1 MGIFLETKRLILK
14 RVELSDLDL
23 LVALRSD
30 LEVME
35 NTGYGGT
42 QTIEEVREYLDFA
55 IPYQEKH
62 GMGFCLVFEK
72 ESGNFV
78 GEAGLF
84 HLLFDDK
91 QSEIELGYHLHK
103 KFWGKGYGTEL
114 AKALIQWGFQ
124 HLSVNKL
131 ISTAYPDNIASQKV
145 LNKAGFDCMSKKQLP
160 DGEELFWY
168 EIYKNDS
175 VELVP
180 YDSQWPKIAEVEI
193 KKLRKILPTNH
204 VIDIQHV
211 GSTAI
216 PGMLAK
222 PIIDIQITVDSLT
235 AIKQTAIAVLKAY
248 DYVYWAE
255 DPDPEKMFFVKGMPP
270 FGEKRTYH
278 VHIIE
283 PKSKRGHDRI
293 IFRDYLI
300 AHPEVAREYEQLKI
314 ELAHEYTYD
323 REQYTDAKTQ
333 FIASVLGK
341 ALVTDQIQ
349 NLTKY
354 KGINE
359 LLHQLL
365 LQIQSILAN
374 EFVGM
379 YIGGSLAS
387 DSFNSETSDIDCYI
401 ITSKM
406 LSENMIGKIE
416 EMHNQFYSSKLKYA
430 KKIEASYV
438 PQKDL
443 VDFDP
448 QGMRPY
454 FNEDRY
460 YLGHYGNNYLI
471 ELFVLREK
479 GISIA
484 GPDIKCLIQEI
495 SNQSLKAAIQ
505 KNLHEYWES
514 NLIDF
519 SKFKRSDYQ
528 VFTILTMCRTLYS
541 LETGKI
547 TSKIEAAQWAMQHLD
562 TKWEKLIEL
571 AAAWEPSQEIN
582 RLEETQ
588 NFVRYVLNK
597 SREYQ

>member
-1 MGIFLETKRLILK
+1 MSVFLETKRLILK
-14 RVELSDLDL
+14 TAELSDLDML
-23 LVALRSD
+23 AALRSD
-30 LEVME
+30 FEVME

-42 QTIEEVREYLDFA
+42 QTKEEVREYLDFA
-55 IPYQEKH
+55 ISYQEKH

-72 ESGNFV
+72 ESGSFI

-84 HLLFDDK
+84 HLLFDDA
-91 QSEIELGYHLHK
+91 QSEVELGYHLYK

-114 AKALIQWGFQ
+114 VRALIQWGFQ
-124 HLSVNKL
+124 HLSINKL
-131 ISTAYPDNIASQKV
+131 VSTTYPDNIASQKV
-145 LNKAGFDCMSKKQLP
+145 LIKAGFDCMSKKQLP
-160 DGEELFWY
+160 NVEELFWY

-175 VELVP
+175 IELVP
-180 YDSQWPKIAEVEI
+180 YDPQWPEMAELEM
-193 KKLRKILPTNH
+193 KKLREILPTNH
-204 VIDIQHV
+204 IMDIQHV

-216 PGMLAK
+216 PEILSK
-222 PIIDIQITVDSLT
+222 PIIDIQITVDSLA
-235 AIKQTAIAVLKAY
+235 AIKQTAIDTLKTCGY
-248 DYVYWAE
+248 MYWAE
-255 DPDPEKMFFVKGMPP
+255 DPDPEKLFFVKGMPP
-270 FGEKRTYH
+270 FGEKRTHH

-283 PKSKRGHDRI
+283 PTSKRGQTRI

-300 AHPEVAREYEQLKI
+300 AHPEVAHEYEQLKI
-314 ELAHEYTYD
+314 KLAHEYTYD

-333 FIASVLGK
+333 FIDSVLCK
-341 ALVTDQIQ
+341 ALATDQIL

-354 KGINE
+354 QEINN
-359 LLHQLL
+359 LLQQLL
-365 LQIQSILAN
+365 SQIQSILTN

-401 ITSKM
+401 ITTKI
-406 LSENMIGKIE
+406 LSENMVRKIE

-430 KKIEASYV
+430 KKIEASYI

-443 VDFDP
+443 LDFDP
-448 QGMRPY
+448 QAMRPY
-454 FNEDRY
+454 FNEGRY

-479 GISIA
+479 ALSIA
-484 GPDIKCLIQEI
+484 GPDIKCLIKEI
-495 SNQSLKAAIQ
+495 STQSLKAAIQ

-528 VFTILTMCRTLYS
+528 VFAILTMCRTLYS

-547 TSKIEAAQWAMQHLD
+547 TSKIEAAKWAMQRLNINW
-562 TKWEKLIEL
+562 KNLIEL
-571 AAAWEPSQEIN
+571 AIAWEPSQEIN
-582 RLEETQ
+582 KLEETQ
-588 NFVRYVLNK
+588 NFVRYVLNR
-597 SREYQ
+597 SSGPI